1 MLKINTSLSHCNY
14 KTGEIIA
21 INSRMMMKWK
31 NIGKPIETTNT
42 KFADSP
48 ANLRIARM
56 RYLKVNKDIYQW
68 ISFLNLYET

>member
-1 MLKINTSLSHCNY
+1 MLNINTSLSHCNY

-21 INSRMMMKWK
+21 INSRMMMKCK
-31 NIGKPIETTNT
+31 NNGKPIETTNT

-56 RYLKVNKDIYQW
+56 SYLEVNKEIYQW
-68 ISFLNLYET
+68 IAFMNRYEM